1 MKRSPRNHQE
11 RPHERRRGRKPATG
25 ENGPVWIWGTHASAA
40 TLANPN
46 RVIHQ
51 VLATENAVHRMG
63 LSEVETVSIKA
74 LDQALPGGAV
84 HQGIAV
90 QADPL
95 EPLGLDELIAQRPA
109 LVAVLDQVADP
120 HNLGAIFRSAAA
132 FGVAGLVLQNR
143 HAPSVTG
150 IVGKSAAGAIET
162 VAEVRV
168 VNIARSLDALSAGGF
183 TVTGLAGGGSVPLET
198 ACAEASPVALVLGAE
213 GTGLRPAVAK
223 ACDRL
228 AHIPILAA
236 MESLNVSNAAAIAFH
251 EAARVNR
258 TGPFSP
264 E

>member
-1 MKRSPRNHQE
+1 MKSSPRNHQE
-11 RPHERRRGRKPATG
+11 RPLERRRGRKPATG

-51 VLATENAVHRMG
+51 VLATENAAHRMG

-84 HQGIAV
+84 HQV
-90 QADPL
+90 
-95 EPLGLDELIAQRPA
+95 IAQRPA

-183 TVTGLAGGGSVPLET
+183 TVTGLAGGGGVPLET
-198 ACAEASPVALVLGAE
+198 AFAEASPVALVLGAE

-236 MESLNVSNAAAIAFH
+236 MESLNVSNAAAIAFY